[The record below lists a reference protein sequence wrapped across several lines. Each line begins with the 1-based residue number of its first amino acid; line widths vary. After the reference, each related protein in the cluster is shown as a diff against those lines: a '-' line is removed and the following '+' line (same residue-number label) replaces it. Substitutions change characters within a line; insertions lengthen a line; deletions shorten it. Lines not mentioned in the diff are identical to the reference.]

1 MAAASI
7 AADRACAS
15 PLVCG
20 TLASSSPFC
29 KQSPTCWIAFSTAS
43 RFGKPRLPLVFD
55 ALRPQRLFLAQ
66 KAAVASQT
74 EEQLHCLASHERN
87 TNSSMVNDFQQE
99 EEEEEQQIT
108 EESPTEITDGPIVD
122 ESSVLT
128 VQALLTSYKEAISCD
143 DAAKIA
149 DIESQLIVL
158 EEARDALQQVAIL
171 SEEVSTGKDRLL
183 RLNADFDNFRKRSE
197 RDKLEMRTVVKGD
210 VIETL
215 LPMVDS
221 FERAKAQIKAE
232 TEGEEKIDTSYQGI
246 YKQFVEI
253 LRALGVSVVE
263 TVGKVFNPNLHEA
276 IMQEESGEYE
286 EGVII
291 QEFRRGFLLGG
302 KLLRP
307 AMVKVSAGPG
317 PIKQDSVANTEAPH
331 DEVKSDIEGAS

>member
-43 RFGKPRLPLVFD
+43 RFGKRRLPLVFD

-74 EEQLHCLASHERN
+74 EE
-87 TNSSMVNDFQQE
+87 QQE